1 MKLNFSHSESI
12 VAASAMHANNS
23 VAQGR
28 LIGSLKAIIN
38 LSYALFRTAP
48 EHDYSRAFAEARQD
62 FTQPQRDAGEF
73 IASIRRRLQQP
84 EALQLMRQQPEDRS
98 FDGIKQWLPTVVMPL
113 LSENQL
119 RKLACLALNINPQ
132 RFSPAFFVSLEMTHP
147 ALYNLLVDEIN
158 QAAAAQQTSVAM
170 RAIPQLLRLRVVSDN
185 LRSLHPLLPTVV
197 WAAQILWQIS
207 RQGIMSALD
216 TELRL
221 QLHQWLSSFDG
232 SSPGQHPGRL
242 ALSDQNLYSLLNN
255 WVERRLSDGRQRLPE
270 SGRSAADY
278 REMPPEEAES
288 RQLLVAAEGW
298 VSNSELNVA
307 GNECAELLVKVKT
320 CHEMLKLHT
329 APVNFA
335 TGCPVPRLNHS
346 VPQQN
351 SEVASTQFAYSVTQD
366 SRGQLFERLQIETG
380 PQPFMLSGVS
390 IPDHQPRARAVNEL
404 AGPDDVLML
413 LPSEQQQQD
422 NEDIS
427 QLYSGLKRWTE
438 HQLSLPDGIAD
449 RVRSVKNPVFYRPG
463 EREVA
468 IPLQAGFFNQLLH
481 KMAHPH
487 HVIPE
492 VGANAWPLP
501 GAAGQFFGMVTL
513 PAIISKP
520 NAGSVAITAEDFYQS
535 LLFKYREEL
544 INYPDVTV
552 TLNHHGDISDQL
564 MPLLRALQ
572 MITEPHRDV
581 PHLTLNYHPDWSA
594 SLRTE
599 VENFASG
606 ALLADIDPQE
616 PMNWESAENQYAAW
630 LIGVGL
636 ARKSLDKMDEVI
648 NKLRSPVWDV
658 RSWIND
664 KINQIVIDGGG
675 DIRKVNGTT
684 PIGVGVRLPVNQ
696 GRQYLPLPV
705 LSGQWFKVGD
715 YTLLDIFTRE
725 YLRGNYRYESL
736 EFKFPANISD
746 SLKKSILNTDL
757 QSKYITEL
765 TQVLSEGDVK
775 AGMLRLFR
783 IMFERAVESWSLKTK
798 AIKSY
803 FDESKI
809 RAAILNDRVFQ
820 IEWHGHR
827 LNNMLFIP
835 AEEGS
840 VSQGVIISLWNENS
854 WEVNIDLAG
863 NLSFFDKSKA
873 EDFIDVVYKSMSVKG
888 RRECP
893 SANIRNNQVEI
904 NHSGYFKLEFV
915 GKTWV
920 KKTWVEP
927 STDKSIVSLNIPQGG
942 IEVELLKSF
951 VYTLR
956 ADMDYLIKSDAE
968 HFRDST
974 IEVLNTV
981 ALMIGLY
988 VMPNAA
994 IPLKGISESAA
1005 KLATAVTNWKTSLV
1019 QSASLTIFP
1028 NLVKGFTA
1036 DRRVEAQKAYLNA
1049 ALGLIGEGGSYLI
1062 AQHCPKVLVSL
1073 FKQGNRMVKIHV
1085 DQLPGIVSDKILQ
1098 YTKNTFSIYNSA
1110 MCRIFGVPLPDNVSR
1125 PQYPQLLRKAKS
1137 PAPIEMIRKVIEG
1150 FPDFLNNHHRQLF
1163 TGKNLFTNLVM
1174 MPGILM
1180 EYLQSNH
1187 YQVEIG
1193 EILVWGSLSDGRPV
1207 NHYPLKVISA
1217 PVGGAHSAHPVEN
1230 SIIEFTISHY
1240 KPGDTEQI
1248 IITAEEQWL
1257 ARAQFKDKAVSIVW
1271 YSTLE
1276 QVKERYRVTIHSRQ
1290 LALSSFP
1297 DSMAL
1302 CPEWRHQQI
1311 KQSALEEIEKLQE
1324 KVRKEIYLL
1333 ETLINVYGFNPE
1345 TLSLRLGQR
1354 FVVGTLP
1361 TFDEMGE
1368 KLRLLTENPVAM
1380 QPVPLPEGDYLLIG
1394 CDLRGISDIA
1404 NGTVTLTDFGAPAA
1418 LIKQQRLQGYLPR
1431 QVLEAGMAAE
1441 TSQLYAYRV
1450 DEFLV
1455 HRNRTDIALP
1465 EQRLALL
1472 EAATDSLGK
1481 EVKYAHVP
1489 LIIAVDKT
1497 RLADD
1502 STIVNNQFNAT
1513 LPLEALLF
1521 VIAPQDLLRPVRQ
1534 ILSTLRAAPI
1544 PVSALLIEYSP
1555 KLLKAIALA
1564 ESYALLPG
1572 FEDARLAMEKDSL
1585 RPWMAI
1591 VNLQASSGFID
1602 HMQLKVLRQQV
1613 RAEDYRLF
1621 LAKNPRRV
1629 KSLDD
1634 IRKAQPGARCIFSEM
1649 QAGPGEPPLSHAMM
1663 MLREGAAVGAD
1674 NQIIGGKPGW
1684 QKMYLTTLNWIED
1697 AQYGFVLEFNGAKFR
1712 MLIQTSLEQPVA
1724 PLSPPGE
1731 GLDTA
1736 IRRVISLAENHI
1748 DNPDIADN
1756 LKVYWGELVKLY
1768 QEAELLD
1775 KNTASL
1781 IMHST
1786 SEDNF
1791 ELFLGQYPQLARSL
1805 SELFE
1810 AVPGSRIAFTEK
1822 TAAGKHKLVHAM
1834 IMTYGGFAAGVNNQV
1849 LGGDAGWNKIHL
1861 AALQYSNDTR
1871 LGLVLEAG
1879 SRRFN
1884 CIIIPPW
1891 S

>member
-12 VAASAMHANNS
+12 VAISAIHANDS
-23 VAQGR
+23 LAQGM

-38 LSYALFRTAP
+38 LSYELFRTAP
-48 EHDYSRAFAEARQD
+48 EHDYSRALAEARQD

-73 IASIRRRLQQP
+73 IACIRSRLQQP
-84 EALQLMRQQPEDRS
+84 EALQLMRQQSEHRPFE
-98 FDGIKQWLPTVVMPL
+98 GIKQWLPTIVMPL
-113 LSENQL
+113 LSDEQL

-132 RFSPAFFVSLEMTHP
+132 RFNQAFFISLEMTHP
-147 ALYNLLVDEIN
+147 ALHNLLMDEIN
-158 QAAAAQQTSVAM
+158 QAAAAQQTGVAM

-185 LRSLHPLLPTVV
+185 LCSLHPLLPTVV
-197 WAAQILWQIS
+197 WSAQILWQIS
-207 RQGIMSALD
+207 RQGIISALD

-221 QLHQWLSSFDG
+221 QLHQWLSSFESLSAG
-232 SSPGQHPGRL
+232 KHSGRL
-242 ALSDQNLYSLLNN
+242 ALSDQNLYRLLND
-255 WVERRLSDGRQRLPE
+255 WVERRLSDGRQRLPKPD
-270 SGRSAADY
+270 RSAADS
-278 REMPPEEAES
+278 RGVPPEEAES
-288 RQLLVAAEGW
+288 RQRVVATEGW
-298 VSNSELNVA
+298 MSNSELNVA

-320 CHEMLKLHT
+320 CHEMLRLHT

-335 TGCPVPRLNHS
+335 TGCPVPPLNHS
-346 VPQQN
+346 LPQQH
-351 SEVASTQFAYSVTQD
+351 SDAGSTQLAYSVTQD
-366 SRGQLFERLQIETG
+366 SSGQLFERLQIESG
-380 PQPFMLSGVS
+380 PQPFTLSGVN
-390 IPDHQPRARAVNEL
+390 IPDHLPRARAMNQLV
-404 AGPDDVLML
+404 GPDDVLMW
-413 LPSEQQQQD
+413 LPSEHQQQD

-427 QLYSGLKRWTE
+427 QIHCGLTRWTE
-438 HQLSLPDGIAD
+438 HQLSVPDGISD
-449 RVRSVKNPVFYRPG
+449 RLRSVNNPVFYRPG
-463 EREVA
+463 EREVT
-468 IPLQAGFFNQLLH
+468 IPLQAGFFNQLSH

-487 HVIPE
+487 HLIPD
-492 VGANAWPLP
+492 VSGNAWPLP

-513 PAIISKP
+513 PAIVSKP
-520 NAGSVAITAEDFYQS
+520 NAGSAAIAAEDFYQS

-544 INYPDVTV
+544 IHYPDVTV
-552 TLNHHGDISDQL
+552 TLNNQGDISDQL

-572 MITEPHRDV
+572 MISEPHRDL

-599 VENFASG
+599 VENFVSG
-606 ALLADIDPQE
+606 ALLADIDPHE
-616 PMNWESAENQYAAW
+616 PMDWESAENQYAAW

-636 ARKSLDKMDEVI
+636 ARKSLDRMNEVI
-648 NKLRSPVWDV
+648 SKLRSPVWDV

-664 KINQIVIDGGG
+664 KINQIIIEGGG

-684 PIGVGVRLPVNQ
+684 TIGVGVRLPVNQ

-736 EFKFPANISD
+736 EFKFPAGISER
-746 SLKKSILNTDL
+746 LKKSILNTDL
-757 QSKYITEL
+757 QSKYIAEL
-765 TQVLSEGDVK
+765 TQALSEGDVK
-775 AGMLRLFR
+775 AGMLRLFGM
-783 IMFERAVESWSLKTK
+783 MFERAIESWSLKSK
-798 AIKSY
+798 ARASY

-809 RAAILNDRVFQ
+809 RAALQNGRVFQ
-820 IEWHGHR
+820 IKWHDHS

-840 VSQGVIISLWNENS
+840 VNQGVIISLWNENS

-893 SANIRNNQVEI
+893 SADIRNNQIKI

-927 STDKSIVSLNIPQGG
+927 STDKSIVSLNIPKGG
-942 IEVELLKSF
+942 VEVELLRSF

-981 ALMIGLY
+981 SLMIGLY

-994 IPLKGISESAA
+994 IPAKGISESAA
-1005 KLATAVTNWKTSLV
+1005 KLATVVTNWKTSLV
-1019 QSASLTIFP
+1019 QSVSLTIFP

-1036 DRRVEAQKAYLNA
+1036 DRRIEAQKAYLNA

-1085 DQLPGIVSDKILQ
+1085 DQLPAIVSDKILH

-1110 MCRIFGVPLPDNVSR
+1110 MFRIFGVPLTDTVSR
-1125 PQYPQLLRKAKS
+1125 PQYPLLLQKNKLA
-1137 PAPIEMIRKVIEG
+1137 APIEVIRATLAG
-1150 FPDFLNNHHRQLF
+1150 FPDFLKHHHSQLVSRNSLF
-1163 TGKNLFTNLVM
+1163 ANLIT

-1180 EYLQSNH
+1180 EYLQSKN

-1207 NHYPLKVISA
+1207 NLYALKVIST
-1217 PVGGAHSAHPVEN
+1217 PTVGAHSNNSVES
-1230 SIIEFTISHY
+1230 SIVEFTVSRY
-1240 KPGDTEQI
+1240 KPDDIEQI
-1248 IITAEEQWL
+1248 IITAEDQWL
-1257 ARAQFKDKAVSIVW
+1257 SQARFTDKAVSIVW

-1276 QVKERYRVTIHSRQ
+1276 QIKERYQVTLHSRR
-1290 LALSSFP
+1290 LAITAFP
-1297 DSMAL
+1297 DSMVL
-1302 CPEWRHQQI
+1302 YPDWLHQQV
-1311 KQSALEEIEKLQE
+1311 KQSALEEIEKRQAKARE
-1324 KVRKEIYLL
+1324 EIYLL

-1354 FVVGTLP
+1354 FAVGTLP

-1368 KLRLLTENPVAM
+1368 KLRLLAENPVAM
-1380 QPVPLPEGDYLLIG
+1380 QPVPLPDGDYLLIG

-1418 LIKQQRLQGYLPR
+1418 LVEQQRLQGYLPR

-1455 HRNRTDIALP
+1455 HRNRTDISLP

-1472 EAATDSLGK
+1472 EAATDTLGK

-1489 LIIAVDKT
+1489 LIVAVDKT
-1497 RLADD
+1497 RLVDEPA
-1502 STIVNNQFNAT
+1502 IMNNQINAT
-1513 LPLEALLF
+1513 LPLDALLF
-1521 VIAPQDLLRPVRQ
+1521 VIAPQDLLRPISQ

-1544 PVSALLIEYSP
+1544 PVSSLLIEYSP
-1555 KLLKAIALA
+1555 TLLKTIALA

-1591 VNLQASSGFID
+1591 VNLQASGGFID
-1602 HMQLKVLRQQV
+1602 HLQLKALQQQV

-1663 MLREGAAVGAD
+1663 MLREGAVVGAD

-1697 AQYGFVLEFNGAKFR
+1697 AQYGFVLDCNGAKFR
-1712 MLIQTSLEQPVA
+1712 MLIQTSLEQPLPA
-1724 PLSPPGE
+1724 LSPPGE

-1736 IRRVISLAENHI
+1736 IRRVISLAENQI

-1756 LKVYWGELVKLY
+1756 LKIYWGELVKLY

-1775 KNTASL
+1775 KKTASL

-1805 SELFE
+1805 AELFE
-1810 AVPGSRIAFTEK
+1810 AVPGSRIAITEK
-1822 TAAGKHKLVHAM
+1822 TPAGKHKLVHAM

-1849 LGGDAGWNKIHL
+1849 IGGAAGWNKIHL
-1861 AALQYSNDTR
+1861 AALKYSDDTR
-1871 LGLVLEAG
+1871 LGLVMEVE